1 MTESK
6 LRRLVNFFTILA
18 TVIIFALML
27 LVLFQMINRSI
38 LSNKEAALKNELS
51 SLTTQID
58 YIENQNEN
66 LEDENYLEQYA
77 REYYGYG
84 KEGEKQYS
92 ANI

>member
-6 LRRLVNFFTILA
+6 LKTLVNFFTVLA
-18 TVIIFALML
+18 TIIIFSLIL
-27 LVLFQMINRSI
+27 LVLFQIINRTI
-38 LSNKEAALKNELS
+38 LNNKEIALKNELS
-51 SLTTQID
+51 SINTQIT
-58 YIENQNEN
+58 YIENQNDN